1 MSEQEF
7 GSIPP
12 GHDSN
17 PGPVASEPGWG
28 APPPNYTQGQSAP
41 PPPPGYVPPA
51 AVAPGLS
58 ENTACALAYVT
69 FIPALIFLLVP
80 PYNQSAKIRFHAIQE
95 LGLSVVW
102 MCLSIIFVVPILG
115 WLVGMLGF
123 LCLLVL
129 WVMCILK
136 ASQGGVFKLPVLGDF
151 AAQQSG
157 YTI

>member
-7 GSIPP
+7 SSTPP
-12 GHDSN
+12 GQESN
-17 PGPVASEPGWG
+17 QGPAASEPGWG
-28 APPPNYTQGQSAP
+28 APQPNYTQQQYT

-51 AVAPGLS
+51 GAAPGLS
-58 ENTACALAYVT
+58 ENTACALAYIT

-80 PYNQSAKIRFHAIQE
+80 PYNQSAKIRFHAIQQ

-102 MCLSIIFVVPILG
+102 MCLSIFFVVPILG

-129 WVMCILK
+129 WVMCI
-136 ASQGGVFKLPVLGDF
+136 GNF

-157 YTI
+157 YAI